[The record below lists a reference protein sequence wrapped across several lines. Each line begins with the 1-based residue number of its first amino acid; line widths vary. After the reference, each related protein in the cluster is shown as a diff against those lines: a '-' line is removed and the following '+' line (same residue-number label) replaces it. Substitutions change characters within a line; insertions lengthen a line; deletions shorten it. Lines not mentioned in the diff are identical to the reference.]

1 MTVESYKVSII
12 IPHWNGI
19 ETISE
24 CLESLSH
31 TNFDSFEIIVSD
43 NASTDGSQKW
53 IKDNYPKVRLLEND
67 QNYGYAGGCN
77 KGAEIANGKFLLFLN
92 NDTVQDPDW
101 LGHLIRCIEKNDEI
115 AAVQPKILNYF
126 DKNIFDYAG
135 GSGGHMDMFCYP
147 FARGRLFLEQE
158 KDKGQYDTAEQCFW
172 ASGTSI
178 LVRKDLFNEAG
189 EFDKVF
195 FAHMEEIDLCWR
207 LQAMGYQIWVEPRS
221 IVFHKNAVS
230 LPMHSH
236 RKYYLN
242 HRNSLLMLLS
252 NYSLP
257 NAFYIGTIRIMLEFI
272 ALVYA
277 IVKFDMNHAS
287 GIIRSLLWVV
297 FHPFTIM
304 VRRKRFKKLRK
315 FKDSHILKK
324 LFNKPIVVL
333 HYLSGKKT
341 YFEMVSK
348 ED

>member
-53 IKDNYPKVRLLEND
+53 IKDNYPKVRLLENN

-101 LGHLIRCIEKNDEI
+101 LGHLIKCIEKNDEI

-178 LVRKDLFNEAG
+178 LVRKDLFIEAG

-242 HRNSLLMLLS
+242 HRNSLLMLFS

-257 NAFYIGTIRIMLEFI
+257 NTFYIGTIRVMLEFI

-287 GIIRSLLWVV
+287 GIIRSLSWVV

-304 VRRKRFKKLRK
+304 VRRKRFKKLRML
-315 FKDSHILKK
+315 KDAHIFKK

-341 YFEMVSK
+341 YLEMVSK
-348 ED
+348 AD

>member
-31 TNFDSFEIIVSD
+31 INFDSFEIIVSD
-43 NASTDGSQKW
+43 NASTDGSQQW
-53 IKDNYPKVRLLEND
+53 IKDNYPKVRLLENN

-115 AAVQPKILNYF
+115 AAVQPKILNYY

-158 KDKGQYDTAEQCFW
+158 KDKGQYNTAEQCFW

-178 LVRKDLFNEAG
+178 LVRKDLFIEAG

-207 LQAMGYQIWVEPRS
+207 LQAMGYQIWVEPSS
-221 IVFHKNAVS
+221 IIFHKNAVS

-242 HRNSLLMLLS
+242 HRNSLLMLFS

-272 ALVYA
+272 ALLYA

-287 GIIRSLLWVV
+287 GIIRSLSWVV

-348 ED
+348 AD

>member
-287 GIIRSLLWVV
+287 GIIRSLSWVV

-333 HYLSGKKT
+333 HYLGGKKT

-348 ED
+348 AD

>member
-115 AAVQPKILNYF
+115 AAVQPKILNYY

-178 LVRKDLFNEAG
+178 LVRKNLFTEAG

-207 LQAMGYQIWVEPRS
+207 LQAMGYQIWVEPSS
-221 IVFHKNAVS
+221 IIFHKNAVS

-242 HRNSLLMLLS
+242 HRNSLLMLFS

-257 NAFYIGTIRIMLEFI
+257 NAFYIGTIRIMLELI

-287 GIIRSLLWVV
+287 GIIRSLSWVV

-304 VRRKRFKKLRK
+304 VRRKRFKELRK

-348 ED
+348 AD

>member
-178 LVRKDLFNEAG
+178 LVRKNLFTKAG

-207 LQAMGYQIWVEPRS
+207 LQAMGYQIWVEPSS
-221 IVFHKNAVS
+221 IIFHKNAVS

-304 VRRKRFKKLRK
+304 VRRKRFKELRK

-348 ED
+348 AD

>member
-287 GIIRSLLWVV
+287 GIIRSLSWVV

-304 VRRKRFKKLRK
+304 VRRKRFKKIRK

-348 ED
+348 AD

>member
-287 GIIRSLLWVV
+287 GIIRSLSWVV
-297 FHPFTIM
+297 FHPFTII

>member
-287 GIIRSLLWVV
+287 GIIRSLSWVV

>member
-287 GIIRSLLWVV
+287 GIIRSLSWVV
-297 FHPFTIM
+297 LHPFTIM

-324 LFNKPIVVL
+324 LFNKPIVLL

-348 ED
+348 AD

>member
-287 GIIRSLLWVV
+287 GIIRSLSWVV
-297 FHPFTIM
+297 LHPFTIM

-348 ED
+348 AD

>member
-257 NAFYIGTIRIMLEFI
+257 NAFYIGMIRIMLEFI

-287 GIIRSLLWVV
+287 GIIRSLSWVV
-297 FHPFTIM
+297 FHPFTII

-348 ED
+348 AD

>member
-287 GIIRSLLWVV
+287 GIIRSLSWVV
-297 FHPFTIM
+297 FHPFTII

-333 HYLSGKKT
+333 HYLGGKKT

-348 ED
+348 AD

>member
-31 TNFDSFEIIVSD
+31 TNFDSFEIIISD

-287 GIIRSLLWVV
+287 GIIRSLSWVV

-348 ED
+348 AD

>member
-1 MTVESYKVSII
+1 MAVESYKVSII

-92 NDTVQDPDW
+92 NDTVHNPDW

-126 DKNIFDYAG
+126 DKNTFDYAG

-158 KDKGQYDTAEQCFW
+158 RDKGQYDTAEQCFW

-178 LVRKDLFNEAG
+178 LVRKDLFIEAG
-189 EFDKVF
+189 EFDKAF

-207 LQAMGYQIWVEPRS
+207 LQAMGYQIWVEPKS

-230 LPMHSH
+230 LPMHSQ

-242 HRNSLLMLLS
+242 HRNSLLMLFS

-277 IVKFDMNHAS
+277 ILKLDMNHAL
-287 GIIRSLLWVV
+287 GIIRSLSWVV

-304 VRRKRFKKLRK
+304 VRRKRFKELRK
-315 FKDSHILKK
+315 LKDSHILKK

-333 HYLSGKKT
+333 HYLRGKKT

-348 ED
+348 AD